1 MLVYISTLAKAELS
15 LAQLQLVYVIS
26 VKHYHSRHSTST
38 QLGWDIKTTQSCI
51 LKITKREL
59 PHDVENWSAR
69 EGLTEQLD
77 KRALEEM
84 SIMHM

>member
-1 MLVYISTLAKAELS
+1 MAELGP
-15 LAQLQLVYVIS
+15 AQLQLVYVIS

-38 QLGWDIKTTQSCI
+38 QLGWDIKATHFCI
-51 LKITKREL
+51 LNITERQL
-59 PHDVENWSAR
+59 PHDVDNWSAR